1 MYFNNATEE
10 IFAIPNNKF
19 NNLFNSVDSMVLQV
33 LLVVKCQ
40 YTDHKK

>member
-19 NNLFNSVDSMVLQV
+19 NSLFNSVDSMVLQV

-40 YTDHKK
+40 YIDHKK